1 MGAAVGK
8 DGNNQMFPIAYGIVE
23 FENYSSWKW
32 FIDLLIDDL
41 DGMQEGSWA
50 FISDQQKVNI

>member
-1 MGAAVGK
+1 MTAVGK